1 MWTQFLA
8 EHQNEWETQKREEVE
23 VNEKLRREIR
33 EEKARKESFF
43 NLEDTFVGAAN
54 MYKGQELKVI
64 VKVTSFP
71 II

>member
-8 EHQNEWETQKREEVE
+8 EHQNEWEAQKREEAE
-23 VNEKLRREIR
+23 VNANLRRGIH
-33 EEKARKESFF
+33 EEKARKESFI
-43 NLEDTFVGAAN
+43 NLEDTFVAAAN